1 MRFLLAT
8 VGAVA
13 LASCGSDRDAQPQD
27 GAEQSGERPDSPM
40 VTRYDDLAAVVD
52 ANGASPYEGEAIQFG
67 APREEVDTAFEQ
79 AFGSTPER
87 STNEECGAG
96 PMAFSRFG
104 PLQLGFMDGRFAGW
118 YLQESSIG
126 GEGGK
131 DGVATSDG
139 VRPGVT
145 LLSDLK
151 SERPVRELN
160 TTIDGEFQYETMDY
174 GTITGFAD
182 GDRIVGLQAGI
193 GCVFR

>member
-13 LASCGSDRDAQPQD
+13 LASCGGDRDAQSQ
-27 GAEQSGERPDSPM
+27 GGEEQSGKRPESPL

-52 ANGASPYEGEAIQFG
+52 ANGASPYQGRAIQFG

-79 AFGSTPER
+79 AFDSAPER

-96 PMAFSRFG
+96 PMEFSRFG

-118 YLQESSIG
+118 YLQENPIG
-126 GEGGK
+126 GGGAK

-151 SERPVRELN
+151 SERPVRELE
-160 TTIDGEFQYETMDY
+160 TTIGGEFQYETMDY

-182 GDRIVGLQAGI
+182 GDGIAALQAGI